1 MRALRPAVLVF
12 AALLVVATTQAQA
25 QDGPADPARI
35 VGTFQG
41 QALSGGEV
49 VEVITTF
56 AVDKDNDLVGTYRF
70 RQGGEWFDGTLTK
83 ARLSEGGDVTLIW
96 QDAFGAGTLTIT
108 FADDYQSF
116 TGAWSSLEDTT
127 DAFPWTGKRT
137 K

>member
-1 MRALRPAVLVF
+1 MMLPRPFVLVF
-12 AALLVVATTQAQA
+12 VTLLTVAVTQARA
-25 QDGPADPARI
+25 QDSTADPSQI

-41 QALSGGEV
+41 QAMSGGEV

-56 AVDKDNDLVGTYRF
+56 EIDKDDVLVGTYSF
-70 RQGGEWFDGTLTK
+70 LQGGEWFDGTLSK
-83 ARLSEGGDVTLIW
+83 ARLSEHGDITFIW

-116 TGAWSSLEDTT
+116 TGAWSGLEDTT

>member
-1 MRALRPAVLVF
+1 MTLARPFILALI
-12 AALLVVATTQAQA
+12 ALLIVATTPASA
-25 QDGPADPARI
+25 QDGPVDPARI

-41 QALSGGEV
+41 QALSGGEA
-49 VEVITTF
+49 VEVVTVF
-56 AVDKDNDLVGTYRF
+56 AVDSNDDLVGTYSF

-83 ARLSEGGDVTLIW
+83 ARLSEQGDVTFIW
-96 QDAFGAGTLTIT
+96 QDAFGAGTLTIM

-116 TGAWSSLEDTT
+116 AGAWSSLEDTT

>member
-1 MRALRPAVLVF
+1 MTISRPFALAL
-12 AALLVVATTQAQA
+12 AALLIVVVTQARA
-25 QDGPADPARI
+25 QDEAADPAKI

-41 QALSGGEV
+41 QALSGGVV
-49 VEVITTF
+49 VEVVTTF
-56 AVDKDNDLVGTYRF
+56 SLDKDGALTGTYSF
-70 RQGGEWFDGTLTK
+70 LQGDEWFDGTLTK
-83 ARLSEGGDVTLIW
+83 ARLSDQGDVTFIW

-127 DAFPWTGKRT
+127 DAFPWAGKRM